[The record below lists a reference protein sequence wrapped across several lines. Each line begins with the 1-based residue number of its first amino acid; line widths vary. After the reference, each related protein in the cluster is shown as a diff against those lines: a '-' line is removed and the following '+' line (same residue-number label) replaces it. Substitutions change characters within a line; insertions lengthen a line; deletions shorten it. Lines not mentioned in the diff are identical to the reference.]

1 MTQPNSSAVAPPPAT
16 APQHDY
22 IALQQELNSLMSRS
36 DLTSED
42 HRRLIAISRA
52 LRRTN
57 TGPAKAKTAGSKAK
71 GKSQPVS
78 LDELFK
84 I

>member
-1 MTQPNSSAVAPPPAT
+1 MTQANSSAVTPPQPT
-16 APQHDY
+16 AQPLDY
-22 IALQQELNSLMSRS
+22 IALQQELNTLMSRS

-57 TGPAKAKTAGSKAK
+57 TGPAKAKTSKAK
-71 GKSQPVS
+71 GKSAPVS
-78 LDELFK
+78 LDELFNV
-84 I
+84 